1 MVICC
6 VQIRGVDLRIIGI
19 MISIFLLA
27 VTVLTVELIKKK
39 FTIKKVFENIIIT
52 LLLISCIIV
61 GAYKYFQRSSSFM
74 FAKTTIL
81 SQENI
86 DGIQIYESI
95 DSKEFVQKYGTKLE
109 RIDNAVFDYYKLS
122 DGLKIATNKQRQII
136 RVVINSETN
145 SNIKTGKG
153 IWLGNSV
160 DDVINAYGT
169 NYYKRTEEQMPWSP
183 VIGYVDHERKVTIEF
198 WNVENKVVEIR
209 YDITSME

>member
-1 MVICC
+1 M
-6 VQIRGVDLRIIGI
+6 
-19 MISIFLLA
+19 
-27 VTVLTVELIKKK
+27 
-39 FTIKKVFENIIIT
+39 FT
-52 LLLISCIIV
+52 
-61 GAYKYFQRSSSFM
+61 Q
-74 FAKTTIL
+74 TTTL

-86 DGIQIYESI
+86 DGLQVYEGI
-95 DSKEFVQKYGTKLE
+95 DSKEFAQKYGTSLKK
-109 RIDNAVFDYYKLS
+109 IDNALFDYYELS

-145 SNIKTGKG
+145 SNIKTSKG
-153 IWLGNSV
+153 IGVGSSV

-183 VIGYVDHERKVTIEF
+183 VVGYVDHERKVTIEF